1 MFVLIRYFLILILLC
16 FCKALVAQE
25 SRNQLSV
32 GLYQPAFSRWSDIT
46 TSAHVAYQFLGKKGN
61 MYRFSLQHA
70 FYPEYYYDSYQTN
83 FRRNPETN
91 VWEWDLVEQVD
102 RNFFVMSNLEFG
114 ERIDRLSSNKYA
126 TYALIG
132 FQFGNTFT
140 LTFQNSIG
148 LHHTRKLT
156 KDFSLV
162 VNYSI
167 FADLIDAHATHSALS
182 LSIGYDF

>member
-1 MFVLIRYFLILILLC
+1 VFVLIRYFLILILLC

-32 GLYQPAFSRWSDIT
+32 GLYQPVFSRWSDIT
-46 TSAHVAYQFLGKKGN
+46 TSAHVAYQFVGKKGN
-61 MYRFSLQHA
+61 MFRFSLQHGL
-70 FYPEYYYDSYQTN
+70 FPEYYYSRYQILVGI
-83 FRRNPETN
+83 NPETN
-91 VWEWDLVEQVD
+91 EYLWENVEDVY
-102 RNFFVMSNLEFG
+102 RNFFYMSNLELG
-114 ERIDRLSSNKYA
+114 ERIERLSSNNYA

-156 KDFSLV
+156 KNFSLV